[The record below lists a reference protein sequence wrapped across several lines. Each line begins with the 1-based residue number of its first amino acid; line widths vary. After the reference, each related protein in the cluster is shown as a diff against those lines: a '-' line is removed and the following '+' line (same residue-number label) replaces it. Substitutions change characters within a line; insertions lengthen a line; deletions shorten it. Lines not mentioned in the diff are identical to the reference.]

1 MSIVQGKPG
10 SLDKGKG
17 HPLISTRAEGLED
30 MGHKIAVLSREHGK
44 SHDCKTKTR
53 LNYGTWSLRIR
64 GGEGLCRGKAMRPH
78 LKFL

>member
-1 MSIVQGKPG
+1 
-10 SLDKGKG
+10 
-17 HPLISTRAEGLED
+17 
-30 MGHKIAVLSREHGK
+30 MGHEIAVLSREHGK

-78 LKFL
+78 LTFL